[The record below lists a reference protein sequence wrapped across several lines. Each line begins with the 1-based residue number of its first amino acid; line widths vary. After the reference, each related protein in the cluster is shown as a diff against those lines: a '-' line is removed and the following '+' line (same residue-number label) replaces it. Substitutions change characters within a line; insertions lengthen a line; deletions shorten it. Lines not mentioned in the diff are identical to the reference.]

1 MKNTILLVALL
12 LTASASRAQNSSST
26 ASQTVQL
33 LLYPVIDIQFT
44 SNSAANGSTIDMV
57 FSNASNYADGVVSG
71 TQELEVR
78 SNRNF
83 KISVKTDA
91 STFSYLGGQNTASMP
106 VNNRLFMTVTGN
118 QTGGSVAAGFQNY
131 ASLSANNQDVVL
143 DGVQGT
149 GKKLIIAYKAKPD
162 MGYPTGTYSVGVI
175 YTATQP

>member
-12 LTASASRAQNSSST
+12 VTASFSRAQNSSST

-33 LLYPVIDIQFT
+33 LLYPAIDIQFT

-57 FSNASNYADGVVSG
+57 FSNASNYADGVISG

-91 STFSYLGGQNTASMP
+91 PTFSYLGGQNTASMP

-143 DGVQGT
+143 DGVQGS

-162 MGYPTGTYSVGVI
+162 MGYPAGTYSVGVV